1 MKPLRIVPLLAVALA
16 TAFALALAVGGAAAP
31 PLVDAEAYVVQNA
44 TTGEV
49 LASLDERE
57 PLPIAS
63 ITKLMTALVT
73 LERAE
78 LDEVVTVSKRAAAI
92 GESSI
97 QLSAGERLTVA
108 DLLRAALIQSAND
121 AANALAVHVGG
132 GSVPRFVGLMNAR
145 ARELGLTD
153 TRFVNPDGLDAPG
166 HVSSARD
173 VTKLARVAMQKPF
186 IRETVRI
193 VETSVAGRRLVNWN
207 DLLSTF
213 PRLLGVKTGHTNGA
227 GWSEVAAARGP
238 GVTIYATLLGG
249 ETRTGRNQDLAGL
262 LSWGLAQFRAVWAI
276 DGDRVYAT
284 APTAYA
290 QPRVRLVAAEP
301 ALRVVRIDRT
311 LLERIVAPLEVA
323 LPVRAGERLGEVQ
336 VLDRGKVIAR
346 SPLVAAVAIER
357 PGRLERVGFY
367 AERTLHHLWG
377 ANVSA
382 T

>member
-1 MKPLRIVPLLAVALA
+1 MKPLRIVPLLAVVLA
-16 TAFALALAVGGAAAP
+16 AVFALALAVGGAAAP

-57 PLPIAS
+57 RLPIAS

-73 LERAE
+73 LEHAQ
-78 LDEVVTVSKRAAAI
+78 LDDLVTVSKRAAAI

-97 QLSAGERLTVA
+97 QLSPGERLTVA

-121 AANALAVHVGG
+121 AANALAAHVGG

-153 TRFVNPDGLDAPG
+153 TRFANPDGLDAPG

-173 VTKLARVAMQKPF
+173 VTKLARIAMQKPF
-186 IRETVRI
+186 IRDTVRV
-193 VETSVAGRRLVNWN
+193 VETTVAGRRLVNWN

-262 LSWGLAQFRAVWAI
+262 LSWGLAQYRAVWAI
-276 DGDRVYAT
+276 DAERVYAT
-284 APTAYA
+284 ARTAYA
-290 QPRVRLVAAEP
+290 QPRVRLVAAKP
-301 ALRVVRIDRT
+301 ALRVVRIERP
-311 LLERIVAPLEVA
+311 LLERIVAPVEVE
-323 LPVRAGERLGEVQ
+323 LPVRAGQPLGEVQ
-336 VLDRGKVIAR
+336 VLDRGTVIAR
-346 SPLVAAVAIER
+346 SPLVAAAALER

-367 AERTLHHLWG
+367 ARRTLHHLWG
-377 ANVSA
+377 N
-382 T
+382 